1 MNTVNTFLRSQA
13 SAVSSGQGAAPGST
27 ARANVAETRSAPR
40 VQAASVT
47 RSAPPQVDL
56 SKAVEQIQ
64 SYLRE
69 SGRDLSVSFDDSV
82 DRYVAR
88 VVDSSSGE
96 VVRTIPAEEVLD
108 VARMIEEHL
117 GGLVHQKA

>member
-1 MNTVNTFLRSQA
+1 MNTVNTFLRGQA
-13 SAVSSGQGAAPGST
+13 SVVSSGQGVAPGRA
-27 ARANVAETRSAPR
+27 ARANMAETDPSPR
-40 VQAASVT
+40 VQAASVS
-47 RSAPPQVDL
+47 RSAPAQEDL

-69 SGRDLSVSFDDSV
+69 SGRDLSLSFDDSV

>member
-1 MNTVNTFLRSQA
+1 V
-13 SAVSSGQGAAPGST
+13 VSSGQGVAPGRA
-27 ARANVAETRSAPR
+27 ARANMAETDPSPR
-40 VQAASVT
+40 VQAASVS
-47 RSAPPQVDL
+47 RSAPAQEDL

-69 SGRDLSVSFDDSV
+69 SGRDLSLSFDDSV

-108 VARMIEEHL
+108 VARIIEEHL

>member
-1 MNTVNTFLRSQA
+1 MNTVNTFLRGQA
-13 SAVSSGQGAAPGST
+13 SVVSSGQGVAPGRA
-27 ARANVAETRSAPR
+27 ARTNTAETGPSPR
-40 VQAASVT
+40 VQAASVS
-47 RSAPPQVDL
+47 RSAPAQEDL